1 MGNHRARIRRTGH
14 YSVANARQAW
24 QIRDNSTAESGLD
37 RCEAGSRNQPVAA
50 RGVSD
55 LASHRRRG
63 SCNRGSALEADGAL
77 HRLHELEVERVTSVA
92 RDDMGTDRTAEQRE
106 IAEQIQD
113 LVTHEL
119 VVEAQPVQ

>member
-24 QIRDNSTAESGLD
+24 QIRDSNAAEGGLD
-37 RCEAGSRNQPVAA
+37 RCEAGSRNQAVAA
-50 RGVSD
+50 RGVSGR
-55 LASHRRRG
+55 LARHRRCGDCHRG
-63 SCNRGSALEADGAL
+63 PALEADRAL
-77 HRLHELEVERVTSVA
+77 HRLHELEVERVTTVA
-92 RDDMGTDRTAEQRE
+92 RDDMATDRAAEQRE

-119 VVEAQPVQ
+119 VVE